1 MRLGTCLLIG
11 GHTPQGALHKLADF
25 CSAPVAGF
33 YSAVDNQEGRQR
45 VRRFPCSDAMP
56 PTGAESF
63 SFDVSGLLDKKFD
76 EQVVE
81 FCETNIF
88 EVFRTYEKGET
99 VMGVTDLGGRE
110 CPKLCV
116 WGLAHAVKTGHL
128 LNRSGYRI
136 ANRFRAATHSLTHRP
151 DFSKLRMAR

>member
-1 MRLGTCLLIG
+1 MVTVLLLNGVGSAGKGSIAKALQKLVERPFLHVEMDAFLAMLPARYMDHPDG
-11 GHTPQGALHKLADF
+11 LSFEERREDNHTSALVKTG
-25 CSAPVAGF
+25 PVAGRVL
-33 YSAVDNQEGRQR
+33 SGMRQS
-45 VRRFPCSDAMP
+45 VAALAHA
-56 PTGAESF
+56 GNN
-63 SFDVSGLLDKKFD
+63 L
-76 EQVVE
+76 
-81 FCETNIF
+81 
-88 EVFRTYEKGET
+88 
-99 VMGVTDLGGRE
+99 RE